1 MEQKKVYRLDR
12 DDNTAIRLFI
22 SLGMLTNVAKTLIYI
37 SQVGECRSSDIEHGA
52 NMYQSDVS
60 EAMQELR
67 KRGWVKRQNF
77 KKIKKKGKGRPTY
90 AYNYIADLSEILK
103 AVEQKKL
110 EEFEKAKRDI
120 SKLKN
125 IIASR

>member
-1 MEQKKVYRLDR
+1 MEQKEVYRIDEE
-12 DDNTAIRLFI
+12 DNTAIRLFI
-22 SLGMLTNVAKTLIYI
+22 NLGMLTNVAKTLIYI
-37 SQVGECRSSDIEHGA
+37 SQVGECRSSEIEQGA

-60 EAMQELR
+60 EALQELR

-90 AYNYIADLSEILK
+90 FYNYTADLSEIL
-103 AVEQKKL
+103 ETFERKKL

>member
-1 MEQKKVYRLDR
+1 MEQKKVYRLDK
-12 DDNTAIRLFI
+12 DDNTVIRLFI

-52 NMYQSDVS
+52 NMYQPDVS

-77 KKIKKKGKGRPTY
+77 KKKGKGRPTY
-90 AYNYIADLSEILK
+90 IYKYTTDLSEILK
-103 AVEQKKL
+103 AFEQKKL
-110 EEFEKAKRDI
+110 EEFESAKRDI

>member
-1 MEQKKVYRLDR
+1 MEQKKVYRLDK
-12 DDNTAIRLFI
+12 DDNTAIQLFI

-52 NMYQSDVS
+52 NMYQPDVS

-77 KKIKKKGKGRPTY
+77 KKKGKGRPTY
-90 AYNYIADLSEILK
+90 VYKYTTDLFEILK
-103 AVEQKKL
+103 AFEQKKL
-110 EEFEKAKRDI
+110 EEFESAKRDI

>member
-37 SQVGECRSSDIEHGA
+37 SQVGECHSSDIEHGA

-77 KKIKKKGKGRPTY
+77 KKKGKGRPTY
-90 AYNYIADLSEILK
+90 IYKYTTDLSKILK
-103 AVEQKKL
+103 AFEQKKL
-110 EEFEKAKRDI
+110 EEFESAKRDI

>member
-77 KKIKKKGKGRPTY
+77 KKKGKGRPTY
-90 AYNYIADLSEILK
+90 VYKYTTDLSKILK
-103 AVEQKKL
+103 AFEQKKL
-110 EEFEKAKRDI
+110 EEFESAKRDI

>member
-1 MEQKKVYRLDR
+1 MEQKEVYRIDGE
-12 DDNTAIRLFI
+12 DNTAIRLFI
-22 SLGMLTNVAKTLIYI
+22 NLGMLTNVAKTLIYI
-37 SQVGECRSSDIEHGA
+37 SQVGECRSSDIEQGA

-60 EAMQELR
+60 EALQELR

-90 AYNYIADLSEILK
+90 VYNYIADLSEILK
-103 AVEQKKL
+103 AFEQKKL